1 MYYSRPVLVV
11 PGRLP
16 QNDRSR
22 GAREHFL
29 SDQPDSTI
37 TELPARRRKHGESFY
52 VVGGPVQPRRGC
64 YVERAADRQLL
75 DKLREGEYC
84 NVLAPRQTGKSSLV
98 ARTAMRLREEG
109 FGTAVVDLSQNIGR
123 EPEREAGRWYYGI
136 AYRIV
141 RDLRLSV
148 DLQSWWQEKKPLT
161 PLQRLN
167 EFFWEIVLANSRAP
181 IVIFIDSLE
190 VAESLEF
197 TDDLFLAVSSCHDAR
212 AAEPDYERL
221 RFALLGTVLPEEP
234 GGGSRPRLYDIGRPI
249 ELSDFTFQEARPL
262 CRELGLES
270 GDAERALYR
279 VFYWTGGQPYLTQKL
294 CRAIARS
301 SSGVDSDD
309 DVDRL
314 VESRFLAGNAPFSEP
329 NLRQM
334 REQLGRRDKVAQT
347 ALRLYRRISRG
358 RTVRYDRHSP
368 LHEYLR
374 IAGLVRVCDERQLR
388 VRNLIYGRVFTARW
402 VSQTVPFDWRGVSS
416 ALAFLLVIVGV
427 PYWYTQLLPKPYIE
441 TLRVATVD
449 YDVAV
454 DAYDG
459 LSSIPGFRQTAND
472 LFAGVLER
480 RSRQAVT
487 WEQVLAADMS
497 LRGMPGYAPAADA
510 LLSEFWD
517 RRAVAAEAQER
528 RDMALVY
535 RLRALESPNRAREH
549 RAASL
554 IEPDYPA
561 LLTTIRPGAPIDA
574 LGMDPAGG
582 QVVTLSNGH
591 LISTWSAESGQRQGE
606 GTGFEA
612 LAEEFVTVRRR
623 AVVEAPGDVR
633 SVELRVW
640 LEHPQPTDV
649 VFRLVS
655 PGGRGVTLPVVR
667 PNRESDEPYRFTP
680 ETNAAL
686 GQFRREDA
694 RGTWTLEVEDRL
706 SGTTGLMSR
715 WSLKLS
721 GRDGH
726 TLEDVPASP
735 VLIPDPRPTS
745 QVLVTLSPD
754 ARRAAAISSDPATR
768 GFLQVWDVNAATVT
782 ARIPTE
788 ADARFV
794 AFDPEGQFLV
804 TAGQGAEARIQVW
817 RVAAGQ
823 PVMELEPERSFSA
836 DPALSVTG
844 SFMAVVDGD
853 AQSGARIRSWDMATA
868 EERRPLPI
876 GGDAVDLAL
885 GPNGRWLALL
895 DQGNVVRVFDLPGRR
910 GIGLL
915 PHDSRVVRMH
925 FDPSGRWLATI
936 DAAARTR
943 IWDLR
948 DEQVAPEPLFVRE
961 SHDPAS
967 LAFGAGGDSL
977 VLHGRAR
984 TFEWLALPSGRI
996 VAGPLRHAGD
1006 WDLMVPATGPTR
1018 LQASTFGADGLRVVT
1033 GRGGRTAITW
1043 QIDALPMT
1051 VPEAASG
1058 VAATSDAGATP
1069 DPATPAAA
1077 ETSEAA
1083 GGASGEPAAGPALR
1097 TLVTAVNPLA
1107 DQLALGGLDGR
1118 VVFRDR
1124 GQPWSVKA
1132 GAELPARH
1140 TDRVA
1145 ALAFSADG
1153 SHLASIG
1160 ADGSV
1165 LCWSAAGR
1173 EVVGEAFYHGSGRV
1187 SAVALSNDGSRML
1200 IGGELGAQIWR
1211 ARTGEPLSVLGPGR
1225 RILAGALSDDGRLAV
1240 TSSESG
1246 EIRLWN
1252 TDTGTE
1258 LWSTTAPGPVRVLA
1272 LRPDQEQL
1280 AAATDRGEVL
1290 LWSLDD
1296 RAPPTRFDTR
1306 GHVVTLRY
1314 APAGDRLVVQ
1324 TSEWVHLVDL
1334 AGTPTDAGSLLTG
1347 GLTQPGGLR
1356 FEADDGG
1363 KISVLVDR
1371 GPGDVELQHLDFF
1384 NPRVTSTR
1392 LSDFGSI
1399 EDWLRRLKL
1408 RFDAAGELV
1417 PRSGDRRNGMP

>member
-1 MYYSRPVLVV
+1 
-11 PGRLP
+11 
-16 QNDRSR
+16 
-22 GAREHFL
+22 L

-75 DKLREGEYC
+75 DKLRDGEYC

-109 FGTAVVDLSQNIGR
+109 FGTAVVDLSQSIGR

-141 RDLRLSV
+141 RDLRLAV
-148 DLQSWWQEKKPLT
+148 DLQAWWQEKKPLT

-197 TDDLFLAVSSCHDAR
+197 TDDLFLAVRSCHDAR

-234 GGGSRPRLYDIGRPI
+234 DGSGRPRLYDVGRPI

-301 SSGVDSDD
+301 SSSVDGDE

-334 REQLGRRDKVAQT
+334 REQLGRRDKLAQT

-358 RTVRYDRHSP
+358 RTIRYDRHSP

-374 IAGLVRVCDERQLR
+374 IAGLVRVCDERRLR

-402 VSQTVPFDWRGVSS
+402 VSQTVPFDWRGASS
-416 ALAFLLVIVGV
+416 ALAFLLLIVGV

-454 DAYDG
+454 DAHDG
-459 LSSIPGFRQTAND
+459 LSSIPGFRQTANE

-497 LRGMPGYAPAADA
+497 LRGMPGYAPTADA

-517 RRAVAAEAQER
+517 RRAAAAEAQER
-528 RDMALVY
+528 RDLALVY
-535 RLRALESPNRAREH
+535 RLRALESPNRAREQ

-574 LGMDPAGG
+574 LGMDPGG
-582 QVVTLSNGH
+582 AQVVTLSNGH
-591 LISTWSAESGQRQGE
+591 VISTWSAESGLRRGE

-667 PNRESDEPYRFTP
+667 PNREADEPYRFTP
-680 ETNAAL
+680 ETDAGLAR
-686 GQFRREDA
+686 FRREDA

-706 SGTTGLMSR
+706 SGTTGLLSR

-721 GRDGH
+721 DREGH

-745 QVLVTLSPD
+745 QVIVTLSPD
-754 ARRAAAISSDPATR
+754 ARRAAAISADPATR
-768 GFLQVWDVNAATVT
+768 GFLQVWDVNTAAVT

-794 AFDPEGQFLV
+794 AFDPAGQFLV
-804 TAGQGAEARIQVW
+804 TAGQGADARIRVW

-823 PVMELEPERSFSA
+823 PVLELEPERSFSA

-853 AQSGARIRSWDMATA
+853 AQSGARIRSWDIATA
-868 EERRPLPI
+868 EERRPLPV
-876 GGDAVDLAL
+876 GGDAIDLAL
-885 GPNGRWLALL
+885 GPDGRWLALL
-895 DQGNVVRVFDLPGRR
+895 DRRNVVRVFDLPGRR

-915 PHDSRVVRMH
+915 PHDSPVVRMH

-936 DAAARTR
+936 DAAARAR

-948 DEQVAPEPLFVRE
+948 NEQVAPEPLLVRE

-984 TFEWLALPSGRI
+984 SFEWLALPSGRI

-1006 WDLMVPATGPTR
+1006 WDLVVPATGPTR
-1018 LQASTFGADGLRVVT
+1018 LQASTFRADGLRVVT

-1043 QIDALPMT
+1043 QIEALPSP
-1051 VPEAASG
+1051 VAPPASDVGAASG
-1058 VAATSDAGATP
+1058 AG
-1069 DPATPAAA
+1069 
-1077 ETSEAA
+1077 EA
-1083 GGASGEPAAGPALR
+1083 AAGPALR

-1107 DQLALGGLDGR
+1107 DQVALGGLDGR
-1118 VVFRDR
+1118 VEFRDR
-1124 GQPWSVKA
+1124 GQPWSATA
-1132 GAELPARH
+1132 GAEPPAGH
-1140 TDRVA
+1140 ADRVA
-1145 ALAFSADG
+1145 ALAYSADG
-1153 SHLASIG
+1153 SHLASVG

-1165 LCWSAAGR
+1165 LSWSAAGR
-1173 EVVGEAFYHGSGRV
+1173 EVVGEAFYHGSGPV

-1200 IGGELGAQIWR
+1200 IGGELGAQVWR

-1225 RILAGALSDDGRLAV
+1225 RILAAALSDDGRLAV
-1240 TSSESG
+1240 TASEPG

-1272 LRPDQEQL
+1272 LRPDQDQL

-1290 LWSLDD
+1290 LWSLGE
-1296 RAPPTRFDTR
+1296 RSPPTRFDTR

-1314 APAGDRLVVQ
+1314 APAGERLVVQ

-1334 AGTPTDAGSLLTG
+1334 TGTPTIAGSLLMS

-1356 FEADDGG
+1356 FESDEGAR
-1363 KISVLVDR
+1363 ISVLVDR

-1384 NPRVTSTR
+1384 DPRPVSAQLR
-1392 LSDFGSI
+1392 DFGPI

-1408 RFDAAGELV
+1408 RFDTAGELV
-1417 PRSGDRRNGMP
+1417 PSSDDRLP